1 MMKRILSR
9 LSPGLALVLAGLSLA
24 GSAAANEVELKDFRP
39 DYGNIA
45 SMQRGAR
52 NYMAYC
58 SGCHSMKYLRY
69 SRMAEDLQ
77 IPEDVLKANLMFG
90 TDKLGETIKVAM
102 PAASAD
108 WFGRQPPDLS
118 LEARARGPSWIY
130 TYLQSFYLDDKRPLG
145 VNNTV
150 LPGANM
156 PHVLWELQGWQKKV
170 EHEAAPEAK
179 AAGAASEGAP
189 EAAKP
194 AEPKAAEAEHHGVAF
209 EPVSA
214 GTLSPEEYREFVA
227 DITNF
232 MDYAAE
238 PGKRDRIHTG
248 FKVMLFLVLLL
259 ILTYLLKKEYWR
271 DIH

>member
-1 MMKRILSR
+1 MKRILSS
-9 LSPGLALVLAGLSLA
+9 LTLVLAGLSFA
-24 GSAAANEVELKDFRP
+24 GIAPANEAELKNFRP

-52 NYMAYC
+52 DFMAYC

-69 SRMAEDLQ
+69 SRMAEDLK
-77 IPEDVLKANLMFG
+77 IPEDLLKTNLMFG
-90 TDKLGETIKVAM
+90 TDKVGETIKVAM

-118 LEARARGPSWIY
+118 LEARARGADWIY

-150 LPGANM
+150 LPGASM

-170 EHEAAPEAK
+170 EHKEGEEGK
-179 AAGAASEGAP
+179 AA
-189 EAAKP
+189 
-194 AEPKAAEAEHHGVAF
+194 AAEGEHSAAF
-209 EPVSA
+209 EQVTQ

-227 DITNF
+227 DLTNF

-248 FKVMLFLVLLL
+248 FKVLLFLFLLL
-259 ILTYLLKKEYWR
+259 ILTYLLKKEFWK
-271 DIH
+271 DVH

>member
-1 MMKRILSR
+1 MKHMLSR
-9 LSPGLALVLAGLSLA
+9 MIPRAALVLAAALLA
-24 GSAAANEVELKDFRP
+24 GPVSANSDIELKSFRA

-45 SMQRGAR
+45 SLQRGAR

-69 SRMAEDLQ
+69 SRMAEDLK
-77 IPEDVLKANLMFG
+77 IPEDILKANLMFG
-90 TDKLGETIKVAM
+90 TDKTGETIKVAM
-102 PAASAD
+102 PAASGD
-108 WFGRQPPDLS
+108 WFGRVPPDLS
-118 LEARARGPSWIY
+118 LEARARGADWIY

-150 LPGANM
+150 LAGANM

-170 EHEAAPEAK
+170 EHEAKPEGEAH
-179 AAGAASEGAP
+179 G
-189 EAAKP
+189 EAAKGE
-194 AEPKAAEAEHHGVAF
+194 ANAAEGEHHGTAF
-209 EPVSA
+209 EQVTA
-214 GTLSPEEYREFVA
+214 GTLSPDEYKAFVG

-248 FKVMLFLVLLL
+248 FKVLLFLFLLL
-259 ILTYLLKKEYWR
+259 ILTYLLKKEFWR
-271 DIH
+271 DVH